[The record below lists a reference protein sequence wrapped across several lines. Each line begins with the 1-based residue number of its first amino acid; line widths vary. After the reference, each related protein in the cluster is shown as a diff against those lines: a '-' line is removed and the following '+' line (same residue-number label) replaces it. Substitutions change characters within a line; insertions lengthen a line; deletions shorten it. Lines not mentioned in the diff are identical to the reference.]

1 MEIRAPCALCVS
13 TGVLSFFFFSGE
25 LAQAAESSA
34 FSGWLN
40 RFTPKL
46 NYYLLIVAVRPFAL

>member
-1 MEIRAPCALCVS
+1 VRLCVS